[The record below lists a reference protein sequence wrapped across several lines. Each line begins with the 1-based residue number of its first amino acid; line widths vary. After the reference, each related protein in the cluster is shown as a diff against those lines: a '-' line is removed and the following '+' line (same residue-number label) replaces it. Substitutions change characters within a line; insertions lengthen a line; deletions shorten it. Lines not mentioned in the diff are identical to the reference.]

1 PFFGRFGLSRG
12 SAKCRIL
19 EGQALK
25 ALNRVDESI
34 SVLEDVRAG
43 ISVTDDDLLA
53 FATVPL
59 IELYMRRND
68 LVKAGERFAEADE
81 LLRRVNRPLLSAEML
96 GFAGELARQEGRFED
111 AIVWLTASVA
121 RYDRINM
128 PGYAARV
135 RLVLAETLLA
145 FNREDEALTVIT
157 AAIPIMQEVGI
168 RPELAAAL
176 ALLQDISNRRTV
188 RSRRPTAPLTVWEA

>member
-1 PFFGRFGLSRG
+1 RPQSGFEFEKSYFLGEASLVLSSCSRHVGLTDDAKMWIERSVLWFSKTPTSAGRLADLGYLTLTLRYETGSYAEAADGAKRLAPFFGRFGLSRG

-68 LVKAGERFAEADE
+68 LVKAGERF
-81 LLRRVNRPLLSAEML
+81 
-96 GFAGELARQEGRFED
+96 
-111 AIVWLTASVA
+111 
-121 RYDRINM
+121 
-128 PGYAARV
+128 
-135 RLVLAETLLA
+135 
-145 FNREDEALTVIT
+145 
-157 AAIPIMQEVGI
+157 
-168 RPELAAAL
+168 
-176 ALLQDISNRRTV
+176 
-188 RSRRPTAPLTVWEA
+188 